1 MTDVTIQPV
10 PKDDSFSSDKLRLAG
25 DVNVESV
32 MVVSLAT
39 GRYFNVRNQLLT
51 IHVFEDLFSPFTT
64 GILVFRESLD
74 FTNYF
79 PLVGEEAVEF
89 KIFTPTLN
97 DTPQGILQGKFY
109 IYKMEDVTEIAERS
123 VIYKLHFISMEA
135 ITDMNSKASRPYDGV
150 ISEIAKKIM
159 LDQDGLATVKQC
171 NIEPTKNKTKFISNF
186 WSPVKS
192 LLYLTSN
199 AVNTIGAPTFL
210 FFENRDGFNFLS
222 LDYLYL
228 QPLKQNFEYSNPFQL
243 ISSTGGSSRVPE
255 LDYKRIEKLTI
266 PVSHNFIDRVSGG
279 MYGSRMISYDVTTM
293 RYKNAKHSMYTDWND
308 PNKEIHLNKYAP
320 QSKKLLATTRS
331 VIFNDVNQKG
341 VFTGYGNVSN
351 TDITQARVSRLMMAQ
366 ANKIEIVVP
375 GRTDYTVGQ
384 VVSVKAF
391 QKEPMNKEDP
401 NADQIDKLTSG
412 VYLIGAINHTISKE
426 KHECHMELIKDSLVI
441 DLDGKAK

>member
-1 MTDVTIQPV
+1 MTDVTIQPIEV
-10 PKDDSFSSDKLRLAG
+10 DDSFSSNKLRLAG
-25 DVNVESV
+25 DVNVESA
-32 MVVSLAT
+32 MMVSLAT
-39 GRYFNVRNQLLT
+39 GKYFNVKNQLVT
-51 IHVFEDLFSPFTT
+51 IHIFEDLFSPFIT

-74 FTNYF
+74 FANFF
-79 PLVGEEAVEF
+79 PLVGEEAVEL
-89 KIFTPTLN
+89 KIFTPTF
-97 DTPQGILQGKFY
+97 DDSPDGIIQGKFY
-109 IYKMEDVTEIAERS
+109 VYKMEDVTEVAERS

-150 ISEIAKKIM
+150 ISEIAQKIM
-159 LDQDGLATVKQC
+159 LEEDGLSTVKQC

-186 WSPVKS
+186 WSPIKS
-192 LLYLTSN
+192 LLFLTSN
-199 AVNTIGAPTFL
+199 AINTIGAPTFL
-210 FFENRDGFNFLS
+210 FFENRNGFNFLS
-222 LDYLYL
+222 LDYLYI
-228 QPLKQNFEYSNPFQL
+228 QPLKQTFEYNNPFQL
-243 ISSTGGSSRVPE
+243 VSSTGGSSRVPE
-255 LDYKRIEKLTI
+255 MDYRRIEKLTL

-320 QSKKLLATTRS
+320 QSKKLLATARS

-366 ANKIEIVVP
+366 ANKIEITVP

-384 VVSVKAF
+384 VVTVRAY

-401 NADQIDKLTSG
+401 NEDQKDKLVSG